1 LKCALRTHAILMKKA
16 FIPPRNHMHSRAH
29 WGQAQWIEEARM
41 DDIRSGTAHSAAS
54 RVEAQFFW
62 QRIAQSLDR
71 VFAQRSQRAVSARVA
86 RRSRHDIKRCRQ
98 LMSQG
103 SNVAATA
110 KSPRIEARRT
120 EQTMQR
126 QS

>member
-1 LKCALRTHAILMKKA
+1 M
-16 FIPPRNHMHSRAH
+16 
-29 WGQAQWIEEARM
+29 GG
-41 DDIRSGTAHSAAS
+41 IRSGTAHRAATT
-54 RVEAQFFW
+54 VEAQFVW

-71 VFAQRSQRAVSARVA
+71 VFAERSLRAVSARIA

-103 SNVAATA
+103 SNVAATG
-110 KSPRIEARRT
+110 KSPRMAVRRT
-120 EQTMQR
+120 AQTMQR